1 MKRIKLFLLAPIIAL
16 LVFACRPDEYKKLGL
31 PSENIAALAGTW
43 KLSKVIQTD
52 EDAARKG
59 FPYQTMDVTSV
70 FPYSDFRLTFN
81 TNGNT
86 ASTFATMPGNAPKII
101 RLTSG
106 NWAVD
111 DPAYPKLLTL
121 SNGSDTTRITLGSY
135 PRGSSPNLKIRL
147 ERRDSA
153 SNKLLISYSYEFTKQ

>member
-1 MKRIKLFLLAPIIAL
+1 
-16 LVFACRPDEYKKLGL
+16 
-31 PSENIAALAGTW
+31 
-43 KLSKVIQTD
+43 
-52 EDAARKG
+52 
-59 FPYQTMDVTSV
+59 
-70 FPYSDFRLTFN
+70 
-81 TNGNT
+81 
-86 ASTFATMPGNAPKII
+86 MPGNAPKII